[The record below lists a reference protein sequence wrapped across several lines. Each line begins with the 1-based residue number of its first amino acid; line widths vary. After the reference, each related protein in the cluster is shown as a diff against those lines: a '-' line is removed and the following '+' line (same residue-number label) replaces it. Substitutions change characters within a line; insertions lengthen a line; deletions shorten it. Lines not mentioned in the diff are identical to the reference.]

1 MADKDG
7 FVPLDD
13 EFTFD
18 EELEMS
24 VNFNKESD
32 IKLDEA
38 IKLLA
43 DISTCTINELEPNI
57 LSKICPY
64 FDRLIEQNF
73 TKIDNI
79 LDENNPSKD
88 NKIFDE
94 YLNSTSDI
102 LDYWSTILE
111 HTKTLDKLNASMIKS
126 ILNYFPNSAIKIS
139 CHLKTKRA
147 NYETIPTKL
156 VDVFRNTSSLTK
168 IFYNILNQ
176 GIDFTNDTDI
186 FMQTLEKIGEIG
198 RYIQNDLTTM
208 CQTWKTLG
216 KMSVVSKEIII
227 SNSNIN
233 IIIMNN
239 FKILESSIER
249 MYKDILDS
257 SVDVFDKRSKC
268 SLFLLK
274 ILDRLYEVFCY
285 KQQLTQELI
294 CDRVD
299 FIIRLSTCH
308 VVSTGTKL
316 DDTQQDIDKLRRKIF
331 SINWPKTLAKSFF
344 EFDYFWQHL
353 IDKYERVKNT
363 DDSEYSLGYHY
374 LLLSLST
381 SWKHPDKLLDIV
393 IGNIDNLQDEIFMKT
408 TEFLGINKDDEDG
421 DNSTYVFDKTV
432 EIIFKLLIERE
443 QDFAIFEMI
452 IFKNIF
458 SEYLQSSLLCYHVLQ
473 LCYNTTSEKLLIDHI
488 GYFLNTYE
496 ALESRENNCL
506 SFVIIGRLIIDIYE
520 ILSEENKSAVK
531 CRKKNSLM
539 LLLRETKGDR
549 NSNQI
554 VNLAKIIEAEPANC
568 FPMVIADLKRQPSIK
583 NWNRLMLV
591 LLLDCID
598 YEQNVK
604 YFDWKLAMAIFSGI
618 AKIPSLSSSD
628 LLIKISH
635 YLMENIKCLNEPCV
649 NQNEA
654 TSLAQLICV
663 LLENKC
669 QWVLQEALEMFNNI
683 VEHSTNEKLIN
694 DISTVINRRS
704 NIREIV
710 HAYLQERKIHKF
722 TSDFPSFS
730 HYLCAL
736 SKHSSKL
743 SLQHHCQKKYEF
755 IVPEEK
761 IQKLSDNDYDEKA
774 DELYDNL
781 MSLSRKKNCLNRNSL
796 KKLTK
801 ACEIFLNAEM

>member
-94 YLNSTSDI
+94 YLDSTSDI

-176 GIDFTNDTDI
+176 GIDFTNNTDI

-208 CQTWKTLG
+208 CQTWKT
-216 KMSVVSKEIII
+216 
-227 SNSNIN
+227 
-233 IIIMNN
+233 
-239 FKILESSIER
+239 LESSIER

-308 VVSTGTKL
+308 VVST
-316 DDTQQDIDKLRRKIF
+316 
-331 SINWPKTLAKSFF
+331 
-344 EFDYFWQHL
+344 
-353 IDKYERVKNT
+353 
-363 DDSEYSLGYHY
+363 
-374 LLLSLST
+374 
-381 SWKHPDKLLDIV
+381 
-393 IGNIDNLQDEIFMKT
+393 
-408 TEFLGINKDDEDG
+408 
-421 DNSTYVFDKTV
+421 
-432 EIIFKLLIERE
+432 E
-443 QDFAIFEMI
+443 Q
-452 IFKNIF
+452 
-458 SEYLQSSLLCYHVLQ
+458 S
-473 LCYNTTSEKLLIDHI
+473 
-488 GYFLNTYE
+488 
-496 ALESRENNCL
+496 
-506 SFVIIGRLIIDIYE
+506 
-520 ILSEENKSAVK
+520 
-531 CRKKNSLM
+531 
-539 LLLRETKGDR
+539 
-549 NSNQI
+549 
-554 VNLAKIIEAEPANC
+554 
-568 FPMVIADLKRQPSIK
+568 
-583 NWNRLMLV
+583 
-591 LLLDCID
+591 
-598 YEQNVK
+598 
-604 YFDWKLAMAIFSGI
+604 
-618 AKIPSLSSSD
+618 
-628 LLIKISH
+628 
-635 YLMENIKCLNEPCV
+635 
-649 NQNEA
+649 
-654 TSLAQLICV
+654 
-663 LLENKC
+663 
-669 QWVLQEALEMFNNI
+669 
-683 VEHSTNEKLIN
+683 
-694 DISTVINRRS
+694 
-704 NIREIV
+704 
-710 HAYLQERKIHKF
+710 
-722 TSDFPSFS
+722 
-730 HYLCAL
+730 
-736 SKHSSKL
+736 
-743 SLQHHCQKKYEF
+743 
-755 IVPEEK
+755 
-761 IQKLSDNDYDEKA
+761 
-774 DELYDNL
+774 
-781 MSLSRKKNCLNRNSL
+781 
-796 KKLTK
+796 
-801 ACEIFLNAEM
+801 